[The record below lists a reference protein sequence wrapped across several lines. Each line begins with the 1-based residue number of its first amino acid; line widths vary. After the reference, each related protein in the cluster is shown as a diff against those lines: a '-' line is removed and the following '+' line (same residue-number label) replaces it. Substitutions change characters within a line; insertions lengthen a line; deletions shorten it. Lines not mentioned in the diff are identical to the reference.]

1 MLMEQET
8 PNSANPAVKKLWDI
22 KESLPHYKLA
32 IKQSEGT
39 ETTLR
44 VECTF
49 AKAFKMDKVARC
61 IFDPAIKSQWDDNF
75 ETYTKNDLFDGASNL
90 LTYLGYVKAV
100 EKLGY

>member
-1 MLMEQET
+1 MLERET
-8 PNSANPAVKKLWDI
+8 PNSADPAIKKLWDM

-49 AKAFKMDKVARC
+49 AKAFKIDKVARC
-61 IFDPAIKSQWDDNF
+61 IYDPAVKLQWDDSV
-75 ETYTKNDLFDGASNL
+75 EIYEKDDLFDGASNL
-90 LTYLGYVKAV
+90 LLYFGYMKAKKMLGY
-100 EKLGY
+100 